1 MEAKIQLINLVISAY
16 FEEYKSEHTIS
27 AKNMMPYFIQA
38 GIFTKDE
45 KNGLP
50 IRKLLRTLD
59 KNNQLFLIP
68 FVYADRK
75 AVNTNWYFQRTKGAA
90 IAPKPKK
97 EIVQNVGHNEQK
109 KNVFKHRDED
119 YVLDLC
125 DEVLKVMGSRQH
137 KFDFLVGDSGRRLP
151 VDIYYPTLNLVIEYR
166 EYQHSNDV
174 LFFDKPDKITVS
186 GVSRGEQRK
195 IYDQRRRDV
204 LPQHGIQLIEIDFT
218 DFAYDRK
225 NRIVRDRAKDLEIVK
240 KVLHKL
246 PVLNKL

>member
-1 MEAKIQLINLVISAY
+1 MENKIRLINQVLTDY
-16 FEEYKSEHTIS
+16 FNNNKSVSQIP
-27 AKNMMPYFIQA
+27 AKDMMPYFIQA
-38 GIFTKDE
+38 GIFIKDE

-50 IRKLLRTLD
+50 IRKLLRALD
-59 KNNQLFLIP
+59 KNNQLSLIP

-75 AVNTNWYFQRTKGAA
+75 AINTNWYFQRTKGAA

-97 EIVQNVGHNEQK
+97 EIVQNVGRNEQK

-125 DEVLKVMGSRQH
+125 DEILQIKGSRQH
-137 KFDFLVGDSGRRLP
+137 KFDFLVGDSGRKLP

-166 EYQHSNDV
+166 EYQHSNEV
-174 LFFDKPDKITVS
+174 LFFDKPDKMTVS

-204 LPQHGIQLIEIDFT
+204 LPKQGIQLIEIDFT

-225 NRIVRDRAKDLEIVK
+225 NRIVRDRAKDLEVVK
-240 KVLHKL
+240 
-246 PVLNKL
+246 NKLRK